1 MAFDSLTEKLQ
12 NVFKNLRSKGRLTE
26 DDVKAALREVKMALL
41 EADVNF
47 KVVKNFVKSV
57 QERAVGQDVMSG
69 LNPGQ
74 MVIKI
79 VNDELVNLMGSE
91 TTEIKFQP
99 GSQKTVIMM
108 MGLQGAGKTTTTAKL
123 AGKFKLKGKKPLL
136 VACDVYRP
144 AAIKQLQINGEKQGV
159 EVFSMGDNQK
169 PANIAKAALEHAE
182 KNGNNVIILDTAGRL
197 HIDEEM
203 MEELQEIKNTV
214 EVHQS
219 ILVVDAM
226 TGQDAVNVAENFNE
240 KIGIDGVIVTKL
252 DGDTRGGAALSIKAV
267 TGCPILYVGMGEK
280 LSDLEQFYP
289 DRMASR
295 ILGMGDVL
303 SLIEKAGEEIDEEQ
317 ARKMTEKLKKS
328 QFDFEDYLESMK
340 QMRKMGGLGSIMNML
355 PGLGGMGGLGKGK
368 MPDID
373 ADDAEQKMARVEAI
387 IYSMTIKERQNPD
400 IITPQRKR
408 RIAAGAGVDISEVNK
423 MMKQFEQMRNEL
435 TGRLHD
441 KEFLNAYTYYK
452 IGKHKSAIVA
462 LKNALRKYPE
472 TPHREEL
479 MYLIVGSGY
488 ELAHNSVQRKQTD
501 RYLSMLD
508 SYYTFIAEFPE
519 STHRK
524 EVDRMAKEA
533 KDYLAKNQ
541 KNDTQDGN

>member
-159 EVFSMGDNQK
+159 EVFSMGGNQK
-169 PANIAKAALEHAE
+169 PANIAKAALEYAE

-423 MMKQFEQMRNEL
+423 MMKQFEQMRKMMKSFP
-435 TGRLHD
+435 GMMG
-441 KEFLNAYTYYK
+441 
-452 IGKHKSAIVA
+452 GKGK
-462 LKNALRKYPE
+462 KGKFKMP
-472 TPHREEL
+472 
-479 MYLIVGSGY
+479 
-488 ELAHNSVQRKQTD
+488 
-501 RYLSMLD
+501 
-508 SYYTFIAEFPE
+508 F
-519 STHRK
+519 
-524 EVDRMAKEA
+524 
-533 KDYLAKNQ
+533 
-541 KNDTQDGN
+541 

>member
-57 QERAVGQDVMSG
+57 QERAVGQDVMNG

-79 VNDELVNLMGSE
+79 VNDELINLMGSE
-91 TTEIKFQP
+91 TTEIKLQP

-159 EVFSMGDNQK
+159 EVFSMGENQK

-182 KNGNNVIILDTAGRL
+182 KNGNNLIILDTAGRL

-203 MEELQEIKNTV
+203 MEELQEIKNTI

-423 MMKQFEQMRNEL
+423 MMKQFEQMRKMMKSFP
-435 TGRLHD
+435 GMMG
-441 KEFLNAYTYYK
+441 
-452 IGKHKSAIVA
+452 GKGK
-462 LKNALRKYPE
+462 KGKFKMP
-472 TPHREEL
+472 
-479 MYLIVGSGY
+479 
-488 ELAHNSVQRKQTD
+488 
-501 RYLSMLD
+501 
-508 SYYTFIAEFPE
+508 F
-519 STHRK
+519 
-524 EVDRMAKEA
+524 
-533 KDYLAKNQ
+533 
-541 KNDTQDGN
+541 